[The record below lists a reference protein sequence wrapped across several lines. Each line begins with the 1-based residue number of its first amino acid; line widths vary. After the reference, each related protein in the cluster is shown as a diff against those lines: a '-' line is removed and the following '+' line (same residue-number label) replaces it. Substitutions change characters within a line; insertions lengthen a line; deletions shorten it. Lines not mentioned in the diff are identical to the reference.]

1 MDQTTLNT
9 IETVLAISSFMGIA
23 GSLEA
28 GISSC
33 CGGCT
38 PLLRKKLIS
47 FTALAAGS
55 LIGFSQIE
63 VDPIKLEAERIEKR
77 EQDVQKEMK
86 QIQMDKQKLEL
97 ERKKLEFEGKKSELD
112 AQIKALD
119 GVTVVERRPNPFVAF
134 ALSRQAQNVKC

>member
-9 IETVLAISSFMGIA
+9 IENVLAISSFMGIA

-28 GISSC
+28 GISCC

-38 PLLRKKLIS
+38 PFPRKTVIS
-47 FTALAAGS
+47 FMALAAGS

-77 EQDVQKEMK
+77 EQGVQEKMK
-86 QIQMDKQKLEL
+86 QIQIDKQKLEL
-97 ERKKLEFEGKKSELD
+97 EGKKSELD

-119 GVTVVERRPNPFVAF
+119 SVTVVERRPNPFVAF

>member
-9 IETVLAISSFMGIA
+9 IENVLAISSFMGIA

-77 EQDVQKEMK
+77 EQGVQKEMK

-97 ERKKLEFEGKKSELD
+97 EGKKSELD

-119 GVTVVERRPNPFVAF
+119 SVTVVERRPNPFVAF

>member
-9 IETVLAISSFMGIA
+9 IENVLAISSFMGIA

-77 EQDVQKEMK
+77 EQGVQKEMKQIQKEMK

-97 ERKKLEFEGKKSELD
+97 EGKKSELD

-119 GVTVVERRPNPFVAF
+119 SVTVVERRPNPFVAF